1 MTLRLAVLASG
12 GGRTLQNFI
21 DLAKAG
27 DLDVEVVL
35 VGVSRAKCGAAERAS
50 KASIPSFA
58 RRKKKS
64 ESVQDFSQALFDQIR
79 PLKVDLVC
87 LAGYLSLI
95 RIPEDF
101 ENRVLNIHP
110 SLIPAF
116 CGQGFYGEKVH
127 RAAWEAGVKVT
138 GCTVHYCDNI
148 YDNGPI
154 LLQETVAITSADT
167 PESIAKKVFA
177 AECRAYPKA
186 LRLINAGLVNIQ
198 NGRCVI
204 RAETPSVSD

>member
-21 DLAKAG
+21 DLANAG
-27 DLDVEVVL
+27 KLDVEVIV
-35 VGVSRAKCGAAERAS
+35 VGVSKSKCGAAERAS
-50 KASIPSFA
+50 KAGIPCFA

-64 ESVQDFSQALFDQIR
+64 ESVDDFSTAIFDQIR
-79 PLKVDLVC
+79 PQNVDLVC

-95 RIPEDF
+95 RIPDDF

-116 CGQGFYGEKVH
+116 CGRGFYGEKVH
-127 RAAWEAGVKVT
+127 KAAWEAGVKVT
-138 GCTVHYCDNI
+138 GCTVHFCDNI

-154 LLQETVAITSADT
+154 LLQETVSVSSEDS
-167 PESIAKKVFA
+167 PECIAKKVFE
-177 AECRAYPKA
+177 AECLAYPKA
-186 LRLINAGLVNIQ
+186 LSLVNEGRVSIQ
-198 NGRCVI
+198 NGRCQI
-204 RAETPSVSD
+204 SNS